1 MAGDEE
7 RIQAGSSADKIA
19 DVNER
24 CNMKT
29 QWMLAIAGLIV
40 ATSVEAQTSQPR
52 TRIQGNTE
60 INVSTQNTTAIATG
74 ENNVARNRIGVV
86 QGNKR
91 GDTKITVNAGNVTTV
106 VGGRNKKACT
116 NIGGVVS
123 DECK

>member
-1 MAGDEE
+1 MTKKTTLFIFAL
-7 RIQAGSSADKIA
+7 SA
-19 DVNER
+19 
-24 CNMKT
+24 
-29 QWMLAIAGLIV
+29 
-40 ATSVEAQTSQPR
+40 SVGTAYAQTSQK

-86 QGNKR
+86 QGGKKGN
-91 GDTKITVNAGNVTTV
+91 TKITVNAANVTTV
-106 VGGRNKKACT
+106 VSGRNKKACT